1 MAIKNLRKFMQTH
14 AKVVGNC
21 KVFNKRNGRGK
32 KTDMSI
38 DELVTQES
46 RFITLV
52 VPRGEDGSVNHAV
65 CVVDDL
71 VFDSTQEVALKLTT
85 ETLDWICGG
94 SGMKEIKEAYR
105 FNQAC
110 GRKDKYTPE
119 GSTKNW

>member
-1 MAIKNLRKFMQTH
+1 
-14 AKVVGNC
+14 
-21 KVFNKRNGRGK
+21 
-32 KTDMSI
+32 MSI
-38 DELVTQES
+38 DDLVTQES

-71 VFDSTQEVALKLTT
+71 VFDSTQEVALKLTA

-105 FNQAC
+105 FNH
-110 GRKDKYTPE
+110 GHGTKEKYKPK
-119 GSTKNW
+119 GSTRNWWWFTCQ